1 MKVFVDTN
9 IFIDI
14 LLNREEFVDASVDIY
29 KLCENRIIQGYIAPI
44 TINNIHYICQKAIHQ
59 EEILAFLTDISHHF
73 SIAQMD
79 IHTIQKARDLRL
91 NDFEDALQAAMALQ
105 NNCDFIITR
114 NVDDFKSVT
123 SIPVL
128 EPKEFLDIIR

>member
-1 MKVFVDTN
+1 MNVFVDTN

-44 TINNIHYICQKAIHQ
+44 TINNIHYICRKAIHQ
-59 EEILAFLTDISHHF
+59 EEILAFLTDISRHF

-79 IHTIQKARDLRL
+79 MHTIQKAKDQRL

-114 NVDDFKSVT
+114 NVDDFKNVT

-128 EPKEFLDIIR
+128 EPKDFLNFIR